1 MVDFSPRA
9 VSVLAS
15 LVAGSGRPHLLQCLP
30 LDSDWRVDDAA
41 GEPLLGPYDRA
52 AVGAGEEGAALR
64 AVRRFEESA
73 SPVARELAGHL
84 AAVPLTLPVMNLVR
98 RVMLPGSDQG
108 HLAEVALGGLLEPWE
123 VCDPVD
129 PVSAEL
135 RFRPGVRDALIG
147 GRLRQE
153 ITAVQ
158 ELVRDEVSAY
168 LSRTRTT
175 RDFPAIRG
183 TASGTGTRVVEPEA
197 LPFARTAGPE
207 QDDASG
213 GRPAYRVVAETLR
226 DEIASGVFPVGGRL
240 PTQLEL
246 AARFGVARGTVQ
258 RALRELVDLGLV
270 WSRQGSGTTVRARPP
285 QAPPTRGVGPVEP
298 SVTAPETSGPYRDG
312 TPAQQGLDDALFDAF
327 AAPDVSI
334 DAVVGS
340 AAPLLAALTT
350 QARRVIEGEARPTS
364 IRVRVLLLG
373 VGEDSA
379 QGTADEATDG
389 SDISELWHLLENT
402 FGRDHGAVRF
412 EARTSTSQAP
422 MELYL
427 INDRTVLTSYFHLPA
442 EESGD
447 ALLFQPEYRLD
458 ETREWFDSWW
468 ELFDR

>member
-1 MVDFSPRA
+1 
-9 VSVLAS
+9 
-15 LVAGSGRPHLLQCLP
+15 
-30 LDSDWRVDDAA
+30 
-41 GEPLLGPYDRA
+41 
-52 AVGAGEEGAALR
+52 
-64 AVRRFEESA
+64 
-73 SPVARELAGHL
+73 
-84 AAVPLTLPVMNLVR
+84 
-98 RVMLPGSDQG
+98 MLPGSDQG

-123 VCDPVD
+123 VRDPVD
-129 PVSAEL
+129 PVSAGL

-175 RDFPAIRG
+175 RDFPAIRD
-183 TASGTGTRVVEPEA
+183 TASGTGTRAVEPEA

-226 DEIASGVFPVGGRL
+226 DEIASGVFPVGGRF

-246 AARFGVARGTVQ
+246 AARFGGARGTVQ

-285 QAPPTRGVGPVEP
+285 EAPPTRGAAARGPAEP

-340 AAPLLAALTT
+340 AAPLLAKLTT
-350 QARRVIEGEARPTS
+350 QARRVIEGEAQPTS

-389 SDISELWHLLENT
+389 SDIAALRHLLEDT
-402 FGRDHGAVRF
+402 LGRDHGAVRV

-447 ALLFQPEYRLD
+447 ALLLQPEYRLE